1 MEALVVEQAFADV
14 APMPLWCLD
23 KRFSIGKIWR
33 FLYFLNG

>member
-1 MEALVVEQAFADV
+1 MEDLIVVQAFADV
-14 APMPLWCLD
+14 ALMPLWCLD